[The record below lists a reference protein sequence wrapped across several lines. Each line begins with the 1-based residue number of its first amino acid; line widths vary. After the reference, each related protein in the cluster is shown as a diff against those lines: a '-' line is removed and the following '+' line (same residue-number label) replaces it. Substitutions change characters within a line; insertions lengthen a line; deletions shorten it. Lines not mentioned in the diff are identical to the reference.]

1 MNKDNQLKTG
11 LWTKKS
17 EKGTTYANGK
27 IKIENKEY
35 KVVLFKVKE
44 KKNEKSPDF
53 NIILE
58 EIKEKKDNTEVYAEF
73 GELTEISDDMLAF

>member
-11 LWTKKS
+11 LWTKTSKN
-17 EKGTTYANGK
+17 GTSYASGK
-27 IKIENKEY
+27 IKLENKEY
-35 KVVLFKVKE
+35 RVVLFKIKE

-58 EIKEKKDNTEVYAEF
+58 EIKEKKDNTEIYAEF
-73 GELTEISDDMLAF
+73 GEITEIDETDLAF